1 MYNSYYYEA
10 KSIVPD
16 ISLHLSEDYAAGA
29 KTLLIIMSIIAFAC
43 VLVSAIAVKKT
54 RGFGIVV
61 AIAQPLGFF
70 AAFKYVLGYS
80 QIDFS
85 CLATTV
91 TSNVSL
97 DDAMNKLRE
106 TLTVRI
112 TEEILPG
119 MFAITPWTLLML
131 AAFILTLIYAGM
143 LKKDAGKG
151 KGLAVT
157 ALILTIVRYVL
168 FAPINN
174 FALLLGNANTQ
185 TQTSWDPIY
194 YIFSIVPLVLI
205 AIKGILVLTTPK
217 TAPAAEATVEEPV
230 AAPVAEEAPEAEPA
244 PVAEEKAE

>member
-16 ISLHLSEDYAAGA
+16 ISLHLSDDYAASA
-29 KTLLIIMSIIAFAC
+29 KSLLIIMSIIAFAC
-43 VLVSAIAVKKT
+43 VLISAIAVKKT

-70 AAFKYVLGYS
+70 AAYKYVLGYS

-91 TSNVSL
+91 TSSVSL

-112 TEEILPG
+112 TEEIMPG
-119 MFAITPWTLLML
+119 LLAITPWSFLML
-131 AAFILTLIYAGM
+131 AAFVMTLIYAGM

-151 KGLAVT
+151 KGLAVA
-157 ALILTIVRYVL
+157 ALIITIVKYVL

-174 FALLLGNANTQ
+174 FALLLGNATTE

-194 YIFSIVPLVLI
+194 YLFSILPLVFI
-205 AIKGILVLTTPK
+205 AIKGILVLTSKP
-217 TAPAAEATVEEPV
+217 APVSEPIVE
-230 AAPVAEEAPEAEPA
+230 AAPAPEAEATPA
-244 PVAEEKAE
+244 AEEKAE